1 MPLEIKA
8 ESTTSFGKSKYNYY
22 FDETASLAVQY
33 SFQFNKRLEFDV
45 RRGFNEI
52 AALDLA
58 LTTNAVNIDYKNHC
72 MTGISKPESMDL
84 FRIILQIQLQG

>member
-1 MPLEIKA
+1 MKRL
-8 ESTTSFGKSKYNYY
+8 
-22 FDETASLAVQY
+22 LLRQY

-45 RRGFNEI
+45 RRGNFNEI

-58 LTTNAVNIDYKNHC
+58 LTTNAVNIDYKKSLHDWNIK
-72 MTGISKPESMDL
+72 TGVNGS

>member
-1 MPLEIKA
+1 MCVE
-8 ESTTSFGKSKYNYY
+8 
-22 FDETASLAVQY
+22 D
-33 SFQFNKRLEFDV
+33 
-45 RRGFNEI
+45 FNEI

-84 FRIILQIQLQG
+84 SE